1 MSLFKLR
8 RTPESKRLAVLRMTV
23 AIVFLAA
30 GLSKLLVPEFTV
42 AFQDQLRAAGF
53 PLIQHLRVAVPIL
66 ELIIGYGLLVGK
78 FTRFCALVSITLM
91 GVATYVHLQI
101 TDPALFPYQPLI
113 PVIPVIMIAL
123 LSVLFVMGAG
133 TWSKDLDIFEK

>member
-8 RTPESKRLAVLRMTV
+8 RTPESKRLAILRIAV
-23 AIVFLAA
+23 AVVFIVA
-30 GLSKLLVPEFTV
+30 GLTKLLIPEFIT
-42 AFQDQLRAAGF
+42 AFQEQLRAVDILFAK
-53 PLIQHLRVAVPIL
+53 HLRIAVPIL
-66 ELIIGYGLLVGK
+66 ELVIGYGLLVGK
-78 FTRFCALVSITLM
+78 FTRFFALISISLM
-91 GVATYVHLQI
+91 GIATYVHLQI

-113 PVIPVIMIAL
+113 PVIPIIMIGL